1 MGARSGLAY
10 SFELQHLFDGCPRPT
25 HKGAGNGV
33 VVVEV
38 LWRPSTID
46 ERDRC
51 AKLDG
56 LQNPWRSTGSRPHL
70 VIFPQISG
78 DLFRELALT
87 EIAKLLVTEL
97 TACVV
102 VAEVSSE

>member
-56 LQNPWRSTGSRPHL
+56 LQNPWRRPGSHPHC
-70 VIFPQISG
+70 VVPQISG
-78 DLFRELALT
+78 DLFRELAFT
-87 EIAKLLVTEL
+87 EIAKLSVKEL
-97 TACVV
+97 TICVV
-102 VAEVSSE
+102 VAEK

>member
-1 MGARSGLAY
+1 M
-10 SFELQHLFDGCPRPT
+10 
-25 HKGAGNGV
+25 
-33 VVVEV
+33 VVEM
-38 LWRPSTID
+38 LWGPSTID

-56 LQNPWRSTGSRPHL
+56 LQNPWRSPGSHPHL
-70 VIFPQISG
+70 VVFPQISG
-78 DLFRELALT
+78 DLFRELALA
-87 EIAKLLVTEL
+87 EIAKLSVTEL